1 MYQPPEH
8 GGPAIYASPKAPL
21 TLPTHKPLSV
31 KTRSYLG
38 AALIIILFL
47 ALSAIN
53 LSLAKF
59 YYQSQ
64 ADNDLIPPLQ
74 AKAQHIESHLSY
86 LRKFIEHIARQPATQ
101 DLLTFNDTD
110 SAQRWALQIRRFLP
124 QASGV
129 ALFDNHGNILGAPI
143 DQPLD
148 PLCLSDLGQ
157 LSQGRQVK
165 SPPIHLGIPQSA
177 HFDLTTPVRDE
188 AGNPLGLFFV
198 SFGLDKLQAL
208 LRDNSRNGQYFILR
222 DGHGDVITEW
232 GHLATG
238 TTAHSASRPIHRS
251 DWQLQLT
258 EAVPNL
264 PSLGF
269 ISLVVFNIS
278 AFLLIAGSLALLV
291 RRHTRRIEGDF
302 RQVRCHI
309 EQLASGHADARPP
322 SPGLSETAR
331 ILPALS
337 DIRHNLGAQQQ
348 QLIRQNR
355 TDPLTG
361 LANHRQF
368 NTEFSRAYDFAR
380 RNIPVCVVRIRLGG
394 VNTLPEKTARH
405 TVKRLARTLLQISR
419 KVDLAARLGD
429 DQFAL
434 LLIGTKRNGIEAC
447 LQRLRDNFSSQRR
460 KYPDTT
466 GARACILYCGY
477 TLIHRHRD
485 NDPGQVLARTEQALR
500 EADDKQPVIEK

>member
-21 TLPTHKPLSV
+21 TIPAHKPLPV
-31 KTRSYLG
+31 KTRTYLG

-64 ADNDLIPPLQ
+64 GDSDLIPQLQ
-74 AKAQHIESHLSY
+74 AKAQRIESRLSY
-86 LRKFIEHIARQPATQ
+86 LHELVRHIARQPTTQ
-101 DLLTFNDTD
+101 DLLTLSDTD
-110 SAQRWALQIRRFLP
+110 SAQHWALQIRRFLP
-124 QASGV
+124 RASGV
-129 ALFDNHGNILGAPI
+129 ALLDGHGNILGDPI
-143 DQPLD
+143 SQQLD
-148 PLCLSDLGQ
+148 PLCLSDLEQ
-157 LSQGRQVK
+157 LSQGSHVK
-165 SPPIHLGIPQSA
+165 SPPVHLGIPQLA
-177 HFDLTTPVRDE
+177 HFDLTTPVLDE
-188 AGNPLGLFFV
+188 ADNPLGLLFV
-198 SFGLDKLQAL
+198 SFDLDKLQAL
-208 LRDNSRNGQYFILR
+208 LHDNSRNGQHFILR
-222 DGHGDVITEW
+222 DGHGDVITQW
-232 GHLATG
+232 GHLATDI
-238 TTAHSASRPIHRS
+238 TAHSASLPIHHS

-258 EAVPNL
+258 EAA
-264 PSLGF
+264 PSLASSGF
-269 ISLVVFNIS
+269 ISLVIFNIS
-278 AFLLIAGSLALLV
+278 AFLLIVGSLVLLV
-291 RRHTRRIEGDF
+291 RRHSRRIESDF
-302 RQVRCHI
+302 QQVRSHI
-309 EQLASGHADARPP
+309 EQLASGRADAELP

-337 DIRHNLGAQQQ
+337 DIRHNLGTQQQ

-368 NTEFSRAYDFAR
+368 NTEFTRAYDFAR
-380 RNIPVCVVRIRLGG
+380 RNISVCVVRIRLSG
-394 VNTLPEKTARH
+394 VNTLPEETARH
-405 TVKRLARTLLQISR
+405 TVKRLARALLQVSR
-419 KVDLAARLGD
+419 KVDLVARLGD

-434 LLIGTKRNGIEAC
+434 LLIGSKRNGIEAC
-447 LQRLRDNFSSQRR
+447 LQRLRDSFYDQRR
-460 KYPDTT
+460 KHPDTADDT
-466 GARACILYCGY
+466 ACILHCGY